1 MGWELWRSAQTTPR
15 GEWLHDGRI
24 TPGICGAAG
33 SWRALSMVPRWLDQP
48 RHGATH
54 TLLRWPPRSR
64 RIAGKSSLLWGLPR
78 SAIHGTLN
86 GLEAGELGR
95 PDLGAASPADLD
107 SFFDSKQEAKLALQ
121 AAKGLQVSGSAWR
134 GASFL
139 GWQGPPANDC
149 RRAQAFFR
157 QFFKRERRLRGC
169 MWCVAC
175 CLAGGG

>member
-1 MGWELWRSAQTTPR
+1 MA
-15 GEWLHDGRI
+15 
-24 TPGICGAAG
+24 
-33 SWRALSMVPRWLDQP
+33 PRWLDQP

-134 GASFL
+134 GAGL
-139 GWQGPPANDC
+139 GWQGLPANDC
-149 RRAQAFFR
+149 RRAQAFSGI
-157 QFFKRERRLRGC
+157 FFRERRVRGC

-175 CLAGGG
+175 FLQVGADFKLCSFMGRITHQKG

>member
-15 GEWLHDGRI
+15 GEWLHGGRI

-33 SWRALSMVPRWLDQP
+33 SWRALSMAPRWLAQP

-107 SFFDSKQEAKLALQ
+107 SFFDCKQEAKLALQ
-121 AAKGLQVSGSAWR
+121 AAKGLQVSGSAWG
-134 GASFL
+134 GAGW

-149 RRAQAFFR
+149 RRAWFLSGIFIQAR
-157 QFFKRERRLRGC
+157 ASTT
-169 MWCVAC
+169 WVHVVC
-175 CLAGGG
+175 CLFPAGGG